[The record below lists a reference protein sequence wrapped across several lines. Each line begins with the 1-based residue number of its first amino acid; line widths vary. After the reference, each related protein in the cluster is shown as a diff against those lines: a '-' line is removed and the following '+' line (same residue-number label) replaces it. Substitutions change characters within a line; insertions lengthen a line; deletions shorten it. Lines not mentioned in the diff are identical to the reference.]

1 MTRRRRFL
9 KTIGSSAAF
18 LALAGCAGDE
28 GDEPAESNETDG
40 GAMDGNE
47 SMDDGTMDNE
57 SMDDDAMDE
66 NESEDDGAGEE
77 PAMGNLRVAHLSPD
91 APNVDVY
98 VDGEPV
104 LEDVAFGTFS
114 DYLALEAGS
123 YDVQV
128 TAAGDQSTVVFDET
142 VEITE
147 GPFTAAAIGEV
158 GGANQPFEVSILE
171 DDRSDPGDQARV
183 RAVHASPDAPN
194 VDITVASSGDALFT
208 DVPFGAAGATTVPAG
223 QYTLEVRPSTQ
234 NNDGDVVATFDVEV
248 EAGMVYTAA
257 AVGYLEPG
265 NAPADVPFDLIVVN
279 DTDMTGDGT
288 DTAGNNSEM

>member
-9 KTIGSSAAF
+9 KTMGASAAF
-18 LALAGCAGDE
+18 LALAGCASDDGD
-28 GDEPAESNETDG
+28 GDDDPAESNETDG
-40 GAMDGNE
+40 GAADGNE
-47 SMDDGTMDNE
+47 SMDDD
-57 SMDDDAMDE
+57 SMDD
-66 NESEDDGAGEE
+66 NESEDDTTGEE

-98 VDGEPV
+98 VDGDPV

-128 TAAGDQSTVVFDET
+128 TAAGDQETVVFDET
-142 VEITE
+142 IELTE
-147 GPFTAAAIGEV
+147 GSFTAAAIGEV
-158 GGANQPFEVSILE
+158 GEANQPFAVSILE

-194 VDITVASSGDALFT
+194 VDITVASSGDVLFG
-208 DVPFGAAGATTVPAG
+208 DVPFGAAGTATVPAG
-223 QYTLEVRPSTQ
+223 QYTLEIRPATE
-234 NNDGDVVATFDVEV
+234 NNDGDVVDTFDVEV
-248 EAGMVYTAA
+248 EAGMVYTVA

-265 NAPADVPFDLIVVN
+265 NAPAEEPFDLVVVN
-279 DTDMTGDGT
+279 DTDTTGD
-288 DTAGNNSEM
+288 DSEM